1 MFKFLSS
8 IPSAKTFKLSKAF
21 SSGNVYTW
29 GKFSSGTG
37 FSEYSSDPV
46 LSKPRPLP
54 HFESNVTKVSM
65 GQWHSAMI
73 TTDGKLHTCGYGRKG
88 CLGHDNYD
96 DEWAPNPV
104 EFFANKKVIDVVCDG
119 TYTLALTEDGSLWRW
134 GFIHAVSLQRSG
146 LNYLFFV
153 FFC

>member
-8 IPSAKTFKLSKAF
+8 IPCSTTFKLSKAF
-21 SSGNVYTW
+21 ASGNVYTW
-29 GKFSSGTG
+29 GKISSGTG
-37 FSEYSSDPV
+37 FSEYSSDPI
-46 LSKPRPLP
+46 LRKPRLLP
-54 HFESNVTKVSM
+54 HFESNVSKVSM

-73 TTDGKLHTCGYGRKG
+73 TADGQLHTCGYGRKG

-104 EFFANKKVIDVVCDG
+104 EFFQNKKVIDVACDG

-134 GFIHAVSLQRSG
+134 GYIPTIPGEFKG
-146 LNYLFFV
+146 LLLFL
-153 FFC
+153 